1 MTDISARGLTLT
13 RGGAR
18 ILSDLS
24 VMLGPDESVAIIGPN
39 GAGKSMLLRSLA
51 GIQAPSTGEV
61 RVDDVNLAQVPRAVR
76 ARTIGYL
83 PQAFEPQWDLT
94 VTDLVILGAER
105 AGNPG
110 KGAVDEALVTF
121 ELASLQGRRWSTL
134 SGGERARVLLAM
146 VLVIDPPV
154 LLADE
159 PGASLDVRHRLD
171 LVRTLVQ
178 RRTKHLTVVVMH
190 DLDLAFRFFH
200 RIVLIDNGHIV
211 ADGLARDLF
220 YDQRL
225 DDVFQIKF
233 IRLETQIGRVLHAS
247 Y

>member
-13 RGGAR
+13 RGGAT

-61 RVDDVNLAQVPRAVR
+61 RVNDVNLAQVPRAVR

-83 PQAFEPQWDLT
+83 PQTFEPQWDLT

-247 Y
+247 R